1 MYGNGQTLL
10 ICCGA
15 IAREVLA
22 IINANNLDH
31 MKVES
36 LPAGLHNTPQFIP
49 ERVRK
54 KIKENRKEFERIL
67 VLYSDCGTGGR
78 LQNVLD
84 EEGVEGIG
92 GAHCY
97 QMYAGSNAFAT
108 ITEDEI
114 GCFFLTDYLTQHFD
128 RLVIQGLGLDKHPE
142 LRDSYFANY
151 KKVVYLAQ
159 RDDPKL
165 RDLAALAANQL
176 QLDLVIRQTGFGHYH
191 DFIVR
196 HAEKPG

>member
-36 LPAGLHNTPQFIP
+36 LPAGLHNTPHFIP

-54 KIKENRKEFERIL
+54 KIKENRTEFERIL
-67 VLYSDCGTGGR
+67 GLYSDCGTGGR

-108 ITEDEI
+108 ITEAEI

-159 RDDPKL
+159 RDDRKL
-165 RDLAALAANQL
+165 RELAALAANQIE
-176 QLDLVIRQTGFGHYH
+176 LDLEIRQTGFGHYR

-196 HAEKPG
+196 RAEKPG

>member
-1 MYGNGQTLL
+1 MDGNGQTLP
-10 ICCGA
+10 ICCSTT
-15 IAREVLA
+15 AREILA
-22 IINANNLDH
+22 ITNANGLDY
-31 MKVES
+31 MKVKS
-36 LPAGLHNTPQFIP
+36 LPASLHNTMQFIP
-49 ERVRK
+49 KRVRK
-54 KIKENRKEFERIL
+54 KIKANRNEYERIL
-67 VLYSDCGTGGR
+67 ALYSDCGTGGR

-108 ITEDEI
+108 ITRDEI

-176 QLDLVIRQTGFGHYH
+176 ELDLEIRQTGFGHYR
-191 DFIVR
+191 DFILG

>member
-54 KIKENRKEFERIL
+54 KIKENRKEFDRIL

-92 GAHCY
+92 GAHC
-97 QMYAGSNAFAT
+97 
-108 ITEDEI
+108 
-114 GCFFLTDYLTQHFD
+114 
-128 RLVIQGLGLDKHPE
+128 
-142 LRDSYFANY
+142 
-151 KKVVYLAQ
+151 
-159 RDDPKL
+159 
-165 RDLAALAANQL
+165 
-176 QLDLVIRQTGFGHYH
+176 
-191 DFIVR
+191 
-196 HAEKPG
+196 

>member
-36 LPAGLHNTPQFIP
+36 LPAGLHNTPHFIP

-176 QLDLVIRQTGFGHYH
+176 ELDLEIRQTGFGHYR

>member
-22 IINANNLDH
+22 IITANNLDH

-36 LPAGLHNTPQFIP
+36 LPAGRHTTPQFIP

-54 KIKENRKEFERIL
+54 KIKEKRKEFERIL

-176 QLDLVIRQTGFGHYH
+176 ELDLEIRQTGFGHYR

>member
-1 MYGNGQTLL
+1 MCGNGQTLL

-22 IINANNLDH
+22 IINANNLEH

-78 LQNVLD
+78 LQNILD

-159 RDDPKL
+159 KDDPKL

-176 QLDLVIRQTGFGHYH
+176 ELDLEIRPTGFGHYR

-196 HAEKPG
+196 HAEKQG